1 MLIDILKS
9 YLIGICAAAQLGP
22 IAILVLQKTLHY
34 GHRGG
39 FTSALG
45 STLVDTTYAIISI
58 FALAIVKEFVNVH
71 QNILLICGGI
81 ILMGVGY
88 SMAMRDPFRKM
99 KEDGGAPAA
108 TWKDF
113 VQASLTAIS
122 NPGAIFIMLALF
134 TFFNVGDQP
143 QDLRV
148 APLIIAVAMGSAT
161 WWFCFTWVFSRWRNS
176 FKFRT
181 LMWINRISGILI
193 GIIGLA
199 LLAEGIYQIAF

>member
-9 YLIGICAAAQLGP
+9 YLIGICAAAPLGP

-34 GHRGG
+34 GRQGG
-39 FTSALG
+39 FLSALG
-45 STLVDTTYAIISI
+45 SSLIDTTYAIISI
-58 FALAIVKEFVNVH
+58 FALAIVKEFVNAH
-71 QNILLICGGI
+71 QNSLLIGGGI

-99 KEDGGAPAA
+99 KEADDAPSA
-108 TWKDF
+108 TWKDI
-113 VQASLTAIS
+113 VEASLTALS

-134 TFFNVGDQP
+134 TYFRVGDQP

-148 APLIIAVAMGSAT
+148 APLILAVALGSAT
-161 WWFCFTWVFSRWRNS
+161 WWYGFTCFFSQWRNS
-176 FKFRT
+176 FKFKT
-181 LMWINRISGILI
+181 LMWINRVSGILVA
-193 GIIGLA
+193 IIGLV

>member
-9 YLIGICAAAQLGP
+9 YLIGICAAAPLGP

-58 FALAIVKEFVNVH
+58 FVAV
-71 QNILLICGGI
+71 
-81 ILMGVGY
+81 
-88 SMAMRDPFRKM
+88 
-99 KEDGGAPAA
+99 AA
-108 TWKDF
+108 F

>member
-1 MLIDILKS
+1 
-9 YLIGICAAAQLGP
+9 
-22 IAILVLQKTLHY
+22 
-34 GHRGG
+34 
-39 FTSALG
+39 
-45 STLVDTTYAIISI
+45 
-58 FALAIVKEFVNVH
+58 
-71 QNILLICGGI
+71 
-81 ILMGVGY
+81 
-88 SMAMRDPFRKM
+88 
-99 KEDGGAPAA
+99 
-108 TWKDF
+108 
-113 VQASLTAIS
+113 
-122 NPGAIFIMLALF
+122 MLALF

-148 APLIIAVAMGSAT
+148 APLIIAVALGSAT